1 MLKVRVQ
8 CFCVSGS
15 VILEGK
21 SLELDWV
28 RVPFMATK
36 FLCFT
41 ARITWALKGVT
52 TKSEFYI
59 PQSHSMNENV

>member
-1 MLKVRVQ
+1 MLKVQVQ
-8 CFCVSGS
+8 AFRVSGS
-15 VILEGK
+15 VILDSK

-41 ARITWALKGVT
+41 ARITWPLKGIT
-52 TKSEFYI
+52 TKSEFYTL
-59 PQSHSMNENV
+59 